1 MLSVGTVLVYSFLD
15 RWAKGEHHKVES
27 RPISLKEI
35 KNFSPLYWIALL
47 IATLIYSTITPLRG
61 QTSFVMMTSRS
72 CCLAF
77 CLSFGVD

>member
-1 MLSVGTVLVYSFLD
+1 MLSVVAVVIYSFMD
-15 RWAKGEHHKVES
+15 KWVKGEHHKVEA

-61 QTSFVMMTSRS
+61 QTSFVISS
-72 CCLAF
+72 VLLCYL
-77 CLSFGVD
+77 